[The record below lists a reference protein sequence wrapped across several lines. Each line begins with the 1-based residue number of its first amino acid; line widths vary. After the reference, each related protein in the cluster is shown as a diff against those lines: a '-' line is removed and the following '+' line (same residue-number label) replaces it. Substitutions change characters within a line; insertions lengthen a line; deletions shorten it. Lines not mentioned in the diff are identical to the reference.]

1 MATSYNTDFYGWT
14 QQQAELLRSGDVN
27 QLDKENLL
35 EEIESMGRSERRELE
50 SRLEVLITHLLKWQY
65 QEGLRSHRWRLTI
78 VGQRA
83 KVNDCLAESP
93 SLKHK
98 LSESL
103 AKAYRYSLISAEKET
118 NISRKVFP
126 SVCPWSFE
134 QIINSEFY
142 PN

>member
-35 EEIESMGRSERRELE
+35 EEIELMGRSERRELE

-65 QEGLRSHRWRLTI
+65 QEGLRSHSWRLTI
-78 VGQRA
+78 VCQRA
-83 KVNDCLAESP
+83 KVNDCFAESP

-103 AKAYRYSLISAEKET
+103 AKAYSYALITAEKET
-118 NISRKVFP
+118 NISGKVFP

-142 PN
+142 PD